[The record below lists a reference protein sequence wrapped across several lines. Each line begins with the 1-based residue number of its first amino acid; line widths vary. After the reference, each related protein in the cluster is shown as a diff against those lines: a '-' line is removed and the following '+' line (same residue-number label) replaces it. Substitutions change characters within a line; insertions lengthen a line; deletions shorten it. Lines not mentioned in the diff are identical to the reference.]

1 MIHSEYRRR
10 KHLSKDV
17 NELVTSMIAVSD
29 ISEDELKFINDNL
42 SYFKR
47 NLQDMGFHQFN
58 SSHDLYEISQF
69 AYSFYDLVEKYE
81 ISKKISL
88 SLDKFDEM
96 LRTLH
101 RIIKQSLQLQFILD
115 NMEKSRV
122 QKEAFENMKY

>member
-1 MIHSEYRRR
+1 MIHSEYTRR

-101 RIIKQSLQLQFILD
+101 RIIKKSLQLQFILD

-122 QKEAFENMKY
+122 QKEAFTNMKY

>member
-1 MIHSEYRRR
+1 
-10 KHLSKDV
+10 
-17 NELVTSMIAVSD
+17 MIAVSD
-29 ISEDELKFINDNL
+29 ISDDELKFINDNL

-58 SSHDLYEISQF
+58 STHDLYEISQF
-69 AYSFYDLVEKYE
+69 AYNFYDLVEKYE

-88 SLDKFDEM
+88 SLDKFEEM
-96 LRTLH
+96 LHTLH

-122 QKEAFENMKY
+122 QKEAFTNMKY